1 VLDAQGNGYSFS
13 AGSQNVPSAPQAGST
28 YSWDHTQK
36 SSAIAEN
43 WTSIAT
49 RNWADYWYHNQASLG
64 DVLSS
69 IEQAVSAAV
78 AAIVTGI
85 KVVTTIIAALG

>member
-1 VLDAQGNGYSFS
+1 VLDAQGNGYSFG

-36 SSAIAEN
+36 SSA
-43 WTSIAT
+43 AT